1 METVCNKLEKCM
13 MEVKVTFTTEEWKNA
28 QEKALE
34 KLAKNVKI
42 DGFRQGK
49 APMKMVKSRVG
60 GKAAILEEATDVVLK
75 KSYAAILLD
84 NNIQPVGQPQ
94 VQIDEL
100 TEDVLKV
107 TVTAPV
113 APEVTLG
120 QYKGLE
126 VKKGTVKVTKKEI
139 EAELANYQNQF
150 AELIIKEEG
159 TVENGDTAVIDFEG
173 FKDGVAF
180 EGGKAE
186 NHSLEIGSGS
196 FIPGFEEQVIGMKV
210 GGEEKEINVTF
221 PEEYQS
227 AELAGQE
234 AVFKVK
240 VHEIKTK
247 VLPDIDDEL
256 AKDVNIDGIETLA
269 DLETYT
275 KEQIKNKKQTEV
287 ESKFS
292 DDIFNA
298 VIENTPLEVPEAMIE
313 TETQTMLREVEQNL
327 SQQGLNMELFQQL
340 TGKTMEDM
348 KTEMSEQAEKRVK
361 FNLILA
367 EIAKAE
373 NIEISDEEVDDEI
386 KEIAT
391 YYGREF
397 DEVKTIFE
405 AQMGQIK
412 SDLATRKAVQLIK
425 DNVK

>member
-13 MEVKVTFTTEEWKNA
+13 MEVKVTFTTEEWKDA
-28 QEKALE
+28 QEKALT

-49 APMKMVKSRVG
+49 APAKMVKARIG
-60 GKAAILEEATDVVLK
+60 TAAILEEATDIVLQ
-75 KSYAAILLD
+75 KSYAGILLD
-84 NNIQPVGQPQ
+84 NGINPVGQPQ

-100 TEDVLKV
+100 TQDVLKL

-113 APEVTLG
+113 APEVELG

-139 EAELANYQNQF
+139 EAELVNYQNQF
-150 AELIIKEEG
+150 AELVIKEEG

-173 FKDGVAF
+173 FKEGVAF
-180 EGGKAE
+180 EGGKGE
-186 NHSLEIGSGS
+186 NHPLEIGSGS

-210 GGEEKEINVTF
+210 GDEKDIDVTF
-221 PEEYQS
+221 PEDYQ
-227 AELAGQE
+227 AADLAGQ
-234 AVFKVK
+234 AVVFKVK
-240 VHEIKTK
+240 VHEIKSK
-247 VLPDIDDEL
+247 VLPEIDDEL
-256 AKDVNIDGIETLA
+256 AKDVNIDGVETLA

-275 KEQIKNKKQTEV
+275 KEQIKNRKQSEV

-298 VIENTPLEVPEAMIE
+298 VIENTPLEVPDAMVE
-313 TETQTMLREVEQNL
+313 TETENMLREVEQNL

-340 TGKTMEDM
+340 TGKTMDDM
-348 KTEMSEQAEKRVK
+348 KAEMREQAENRVK

-367 EIAKAE
+367 EIVKAE
-373 NIEISDEEVDDEI
+373 NIEVTDEEVDEEI
-386 KEIAT
+386 KEIAS
-391 YYGREF
+391 YYGREI
-397 DEVKTIFE
+397 DEVKKIFE
-405 AQMGQIK
+405 SQLGQIRT
-412 SDLATRKAVQLIK
+412 DLCVRKAVQLIK

>member
-49 APMKMVKSRVG
+49 APMKMVKSRV

-159 TVENGDTAVIDFEG
+159 TVENGDTVVMDFEG
-173 FKDGVAF
+173 FIDGEAF

-210 GGEEKEINVTF
+210 GEEKEINVTF

-240 VHEIKTK
+240 VHEINTK
-247 VLPDIDDEL
+247 VLPDLDDEL

>member
-1 METVCNKLEKCM
+1 METVCNELEKCM

-49 APMKMVKSRVG
+49 APMKMVKSRV

-126 VKKGTVKVTKKEI
+126 VKKGTVKVTKKAI

-150 AELIIKEEG
+150 AELVIKEEG

-196 FIPGFEEQVIGMKV
+196 FIPGFEEQVVGMKV
-210 GGEEKEINVTF
+210 GEEKEIHVTF
-221 PEEYQS
+221 PAEYQS

-348 KTEMSEQAEKRVK
+348 KAEMSEQAEKRVK

>member
-1 METVCNKLEKCM
+1 METVCNKLEKSM

-49 APMKMVKSRVG
+49 APMKMVKSRV

-150 AELIIKEEG
+150 AELVIKEEG

-196 FIPGFEEQVIGMKV
+196 FIPGFEEQVVGMKV
-210 GGEEKEINVTF
+210 GEEKEIHVTF

-348 KTEMSEQAEKRVK
+348 KAEMSEQAEKRVK

>member
-1 METVCNKLEKCM
+1 METFCNKLEKCM

-42 DGFRQGK
+42 DRFRQGK
-49 APMKMVKSRVG
+49 APMKMVKSRV

-150 AELIIKEEG
+150 AELVIKEEG

-196 FIPGFEEQVIGMKV
+196 FIPGFEEQVVGMKV
-210 GGEEKEINVTF
+210 GEEKEIHVTF

-348 KTEMSEQAEKRVK
+348 KAEMSEQAEKRVK

>member
-1 METVCNKLEKCM
+1 METVCNKLENCM
-13 MEVKVTFTTEEWKNA
+13 VEVKVTFTTEEWKDA
-28 QEKALE
+28 QDKALK

-49 APMKMVKSRVG
+49 APAKLVKARVG
-60 GKAAILEEATDVVLK
+60 KGAILEEATDIILQK
-75 KSYAAILLD
+75 NYAGILLD
-84 NNIQPVGQPQ
+84 NDVHPIGQPE
-94 VQIDEL
+94 VKIDEL
-100 TEDVLKV
+100 TEETLKV
-107 TVTAPV
+107 TVNAPV

-126 VKKGTVKVTKKEI
+126 VKKGQVKVTKKEI
-139 EAELANYQNQF
+139 EAELKNYQNQF
-150 AELIIKEEG
+150 AELVIKEEG

-173 FKDGVAF
+173 FKDGEAF
-180 EGGKAE
+180 EGGNGE
-186 NHSLEIGSGS
+186 NYPLEIGSGS
-196 FIPGFEEQVIGMKV
+196 FIPGFEEQLVGM
-210 GGEEKEINVTF
+210 GIDEEKEINVTF
-221 PEEYQS
+221 PENYQA
-227 AELAGQE
+227 AELAGQ
-234 AVFKVK
+234 AVVFKVK
-240 VHEIKTK
+240 VHEIKSK
-247 VLPDIDDEL
+247 ILPEIDDEL

-275 KEQIKNKKQTEV
+275 KEQIKNRKQSEV

-298 VIENTPLEVPEAMIE
+298 VIENTPLEVPEVMVE
-313 TETQTMLREVEQNL
+313 TEVQQMLREVEQNL

-340 TGKTMEDM
+340 TGKTTDDM
-348 KTEMSEQAEKRVK
+348 KAEMREQAEKRVK

-367 EIAKAE
+367 EIVKVE
-373 NIEISDEEVDDEI
+373 NIEVSEEELDEEI

-397 DEVKTIFE
+397 DEVKKLFE
-405 AQMGQIK
+405 SQLGQIK

>member
-1 METVCNKLEKCM
+1 M
-13 MEVKVTFTTEEWKNA
+13 
-28 QEKALE
+28 
-34 KLAKNVKI
+34 
-42 DGFRQGK
+42 
-49 APMKMVKSRVG
+49 
-60 GKAAILEEATDVVLK
+60 
-75 KSYAAILLD
+75 
-84 NNIQPVGQPQ
+84 
-94 VQIDEL
+94 
-100 TEDVLKV
+100 
-107 TVTAPV
+107 
-113 APEVTLG
+113 
-120 QYKGLE
+120 
-126 VKKGTVKVTKKEI
+126 KKGTVKVTKKEI

-150 AELIIKEEG
+150 AELVIKEEG

-196 FIPGFEEQVIGMKV
+196 FIPGFEEQVVGMKV
-210 GGEEKEINVTF
+210 GEEKEIHVTF

-234 AVFKVK
+234 AVF
-240 VHEIKTK
+240 K

-348 KTEMSEQAEKRVK
+348 KAEMSEQAEKRVK